1 MDKLELVKQLRSGDS
16 SSIQEIKK
24 IVSEDLIKINEEFV
38 SLFKDNSI
46 KVTRDFWRKKAKP
59 FTESDLISLGWK
71 NFSSFKEEI
80 LGKDE
85 DNTIRREDMDI
96 VKQFTSKNKTYFV
109 TSVIIGERLDIDLFN
124 SIKTFAKVRKAD
136 IVILPMKPLNK
147 DGEWTNEE
155 YELLSPYLATEFVFN
170 SNLMAYDF
178 MLNSQMSNP
187 LTGLGRYGQKEFSL
201 IVASPKQQMI
211 SVPVSPSRMPHI
223 LLSTGSMSI
232 PEYRK
237 SRVGRFSEQDHIF
250 GGVVVETKGDLFHVR
265 HIQANKD
272 KSFRDLNTVYYP
284 DGLSL
289 VMEDSEAIVL
299 GDWHN
304 GFTDPTARKSSFEQ
318 IKFYNPKLVFLHDF
332 VDSYSISHHTQH
344 DIKTKVKR
352 NESKFATLEN
362 ELNMAVT
369 ELETFVKQFPNVKF
383 KIVASNHSPDHIVR
397 YLSEGRWIED
407 TVNTKFS
414 IDLFR
419 DVVDGKD
426 PVEEYIFRK
435 SPGLKGNV
443 EFLKRDQD
451 VYVEGILCSSHGD
464 KASGSSRGATPIG
477 KELSFG
483 SSVTGHSHTVSILRN
498 AWTVGTNSYLTLDY
512 TVGNPT
518 SWIHANCV
526 IFKEGRRQMLIS
538 VNGKW
543 KG

>member
-1 MDKLELVKQLRSGDS
+1 MDKLELVKQLRSGDFS
-16 SSIQEIKK
+16 SLTEIKK
-24 IVSEDLIKINEEFV
+24 IVSEDLISINQEFI
-38 SLFKDNSI
+38 SLFKDDTT

-59 FTESDLISLGWK
+59 FTESDLTLIGWR
-71 NFSSFKEEI
+71 NFTTFKEEI

-85 DNTIRREDMDI
+85 DNSIRREDMDI

-109 TSVIIGERLDIDLFN
+109 TSVIIGERLGIDLYN
-124 SIKTFAKVRKAD
+124 SIKTFAKTRKAD
-136 IVILPMKPLNK
+136 IVILPMKPLSK

-237 SRVGRFSEQDHIF
+237 SRVGRFSEQDHIL

-272 KSFRDLNTVYYP
+272 KSFRDLNTIYYP

-289 VMEDSEAIVL
+289 PMEDSEAIVL

-344 DIKTKVKR
+344 DIKTKVRR

-362 ELNMAVT
+362 ELNMAVM
-369 ELETFVKQFPNVKF
+369 ELEVFVKQFPNVKF

-407 TVNTKFS
+407 TINTKFS

-435 SPGLKGNV
+435 SPGLRGNV

-526 IFKEGRRQMLIS
+526 IFREGRRQMLIS